1 MPHFGQVMLQ
11 LAACCFVVRC
21 CNSTAFDHLTA
32 DPVYAA
38 TVGVVTE
45 TNAEKAIEELKAYEV
60 SHCISL
66 HKHPLLHS
74 LLQRL
79 IRDHRSFKTIYTI
92 SQMLSDCSSL
102 LLPLDMR
109 RTVDISFTQQL
120 HTRALTAASHGMARS
135 EFLR

>member
-1 MPHFGQVMLQ
+1 MPHYGQVMLQ

-21 CNSTAFDHLTA
+21 CNGTAFDHLTA

-109 RTVDISFTQQL
+109 TVDTSFTQQL
-120 HTRALTAASHGMARS
+120 HRCDLAAASHGMAKS
-135 EFLR
+135 EFSR